1 MAAQRKGGL
10 SSGLEDRSA
19 VSQRRG
25 KAFLTRAQ
33 VATQGA
39 LRTPSTRGEPVDLG
53 ADPEPGVLLLTCS
66 KHQGFEKKHR
76 CLGPAQPNRPDL
88 RVELGTVL
96 IEAPREKRWLDSGET
111 LTSFRGE

>member
-25 KAFLTRAQ
+25 KAFLIRAQ

-53 ADPEPGVLLLTCS
+53 EDLESGVLLLTCS
-66 KHQGFEKKHR
+66 KHQGFEKKHG
-76 CLGPAQPNRPDL
+76 CLGPPQLNRPDL
-88 RVELGTVL
+88 RVGLGTVS
-96 IEAPREKRWLDSGET
+96 IEAPREKCWLESGET
-111 LTSFRGE
+111 LMSFRGE